1 MKNSSLKF
9 WEFLEEQVHNFVP
22 TALLIVVE
30 SEGSS
35 PGRVGF
41 KMAVND
47 KKEMSGSIG
56 GGIMEVKIVEKV
68 YKALQDSKLKTHL
81 IRQQHNKDSPVNQSD
96 TIPQSV

>member
-47 KKEMSGSIG
+47 KKKCQAVLAEASW
-56 GGIMEVKIVEKV
+56 K
-68 YKALQDSKLKTHL
+68 SKL
-81 IRQQHNKDSPVNQSD
+81 
-96 TIPQSV
+96 